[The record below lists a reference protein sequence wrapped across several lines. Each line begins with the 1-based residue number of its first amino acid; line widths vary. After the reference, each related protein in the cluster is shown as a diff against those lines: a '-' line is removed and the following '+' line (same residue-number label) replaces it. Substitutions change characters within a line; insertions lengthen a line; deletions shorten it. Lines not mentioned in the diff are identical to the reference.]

1 VVWCLVFAALHV
13 FWAVGGQTG
22 LASSAGAEL
31 AARRPVSF
39 VVFGLWGV
47 AAILAAGALLAA
59 WAAWGHPRTRWLRGL
74 RILAVVVAAGLL
86 LRGVLVE
93 AALTANLGG
102 VRQQVGPLETHWS
115 LVLWNP
121 WFIIGGICFGA
132 LALAIH
138 QRLAVAATP
147 VPAAG
152 LPCAVGR
159 CAEFAAAA
167 TPGRGPAAGP
177 HRGPGGNRGRA
188 GRTVQRVRRP
198 ARLTG

>member
-1 VVWCLVFAALHV
+1 VVWCLVFAAVHV
-13 FWAVGGQTG
+13 FWALGGRTG

-47 AAILAAGALLAA
+47 AAVLTAGALLAA
-59 WAAWGHPRTRWLRGL
+59 WAAWGQPRARWLRGL

-93 AALTANLGG
+93 AALAANLGG

-115 LVLWNP
+115 LILWNP
-121 WFIIGGICFGA
+121 WFIIGGLSFLALA

-138 QRLAVAATP
+138 HRLAEPAATP
-147 VPAAG
+147 ADAG
-152 LPCAVGR
+152 SGGPPGVGSQSTNLPSMKCHR
-159 CAEFAAAA
+159 
-167 TPGRGPAAGP
+167 PGSPPSKWSPRSQG
-177 HRGPGGNRGRA
+177 
-188 GRTVQRVRRP
+188 
-198 ARLTG
+198 